1 MLFELPET
9 TECTLTTFT
18 GRTEKRGPEDVPAV
32 SFRLKLAGTSNLL
45 LDRFSK
51 TIRHTVYK
59 AVEGQDQLPGME
71 GDITPLLQ
79 SKDLTEWA
87 PDTCL
92 EGWTVMLSRG
102 IDDSSGLQMGS
113 CKVDDFRFTFF
124 EGGRMD
130 VDFRV
135 GTADVDESGAGMLWG
150 RQKRKVFVIIRA
162 PEMPKGSDGATIDGT
177 KGHPGMAAAKAAEA
191 ERQGDLLA
199 GSDGAAVENDGSP
212 WGPAG
217 GDRHAG
223 DFGQADDDSA
233 GPGAGSS
240 DDVTA
245 GEAQRGDG
253 WPFPQDA
260 DGGADSEGG
269 ETDSAG
275 DVAEFEAGA
284 KAALAKAGV
293 AARRSRKTRAGV
305 E

>member
-32 SFRLKLAGTSNLL
+32 SFRLKLAGTSNML
-45 LDRFSK
+45 LDRFSR

-59 AVEGQDQLPGME
+59 AVEGQEQLPGME

-92 EGWTVMLSRG
+92 EGWTVMLARG
-102 IDDSSGLQMGS
+102 IADSSGLQMGS

-162 PEMPKGSDGATIDGT
+162 PEMPEKADGATIDGT
-177 KGHPGMAAAKAAEA
+177 TGHPGLAASQAAEA
-191 ERQGDLLA
+191 ERQAGDLFA
-199 GSDGAAVENDGSP
+199 ETHGDGEASDQ
-212 WGPAG
+212 
-217 GDRHAG
+217 HAG

-233 GPGAGSS
+233 GPGTGSS
-240 DDVTA
+240 DDA
-245 GEAQRGDG
+245 GDG
-253 WPFPQDA
+253 A
-260 DGGADSEGG
+260 ADSEGG
-269 ETDSAG
+269 ETDAAG

-284 KAALAKAGV
+284 KAAIEKATGG
-293 AARRSRKTRAGV
+293 RRGKRTRASV
-305 E
+305 